1 MGNKTSHPLSE
12 PEDPEL
18 SKLPPSGRSRTRDPT
33 ESIEEAEDVEV
44 EVPPPMRPISSIPAP
59 GGEDSKPRVRYC
71 KSLRSHLTPLP
82 PVSGSDL
89 SSEHP
94 FLLVTEIFLQFIKL
108 EKLIVNIDT

>member
-59 GGEDSKPRVRYC
+59 GGEDSKPRVRYEM
-71 KSLRSHLTPLP
+71 LQ
-82 PVSGSDL
+82 
-89 SSEHP
+89 
-94 FLLVTEIFLQFIKL
+94 VTEESLDATAARVWI
-108 EKLIVNIDT
+108 